1 MLDFFTTSTGNLL
14 AAEKTGG
21 VGHHVALCVV
31 GTERLSE
38 SGYFRAKMAQETLI
52 RESGIP
58 YKRRFETMPWQ
69 TERSYVAAL
78 VSLSPD

>member
-38 SGYFRAKMAQETLI
+38 SGYFRAKMAQETLLGNPASPI
-52 RESGIP
+52 NDAS
-58 YKRRFETMPWQ
+58 KRCPGRPNAHMWPPW
-69 TERSYVAAL
+69 
-78 VSLSPD
+78 